1 MARVM
6 PTQVVQTI
14 DELFPNAK
22 SNMRGGLIF
31 GHSPYLV
38 GLLQLLKGVPD
49 ELITVSSAEY
59 ADLVIAVSMIEETMA
74 DWKATKSVGGLAGEM
89 LDVKGSNAVS
99 VIRRVLVECPDEIP
113 PSGATELLFVT
124 DPALRDNIRSDLG
137 AVNRALNNAEWKAA
151 TVLAGA
157 TIEALLHWRLRQAS
171 PADVQAAVS
180 KLVETEAL
188 SKPNVNLDYWTL
200 HHFIEVAG
208 KLNLLSP
215 DTCSSARLAQNFRNL
230 IHPGRAA
237 RLKQVCNRPTAYSA
251 VGALGHVI
259 EDLTR
264 EASGAGAFAPN

>member
-1 MARVM
+1 
-6 PTQVVQTI
+6 
-14 DELFPNAK
+14 
-22 SNMRGGLIF
+22 
-31 GHSPYLV
+31 
-38 GLLQLLKGVPD
+38 
-49 ELITVSSAEY
+49 LITVSSAEY
-59 ADLVIAVSMIEETMA
+59 TNLVLAVSTIEETLEQ
-74 DWKATKSVGGLAGEM
+74 WKISMRVGAPAGEM

-157 TIEALLHWRLRQAS
+157 AIEALLHWRLQEPS
-171 PADVQAAVS
+171 PGQAAVQTAVD
-180 KLVETEAL
+180 KLVAAGTFSGKL
-188 SKPNVNLDYWTL
+188 DRGIDYWTL

-208 KLNLLSP
+208 ELGLLLP

-237 RLKQVCNRPTAYSA
+237 RLNQVCNRPTAYSA

-259 EDLTR
+259 EDLT
-264 EASGAGAFAPN
+264 GHH